1 MWSFVSALILCLI
14 KTIKVFPLWI
24 HSVPEQNFIIL
35 QLLLSGNGQPYICE
49 LIGAIPYRK
58 KLSLWKSPYARAL
71 VSACWRSWGHPRSP
85 GRCKQFSS
93 LQKPL
98 MFVLL
103 WTSLPRTSGY
113 LHLIAIFYMLNSSII
128 SKLIW
133 KGWSLKEL
141 SRKAIQPDTSVMSVA
156 SGSEFLWRFMFFYC
170 FSPLNGLVSTTKEK
184 NKGTTASFYKGNTF
198 ADGNKHR
205 ATLFP

>member
-1 MWSFVSALILCLI
+1 MHMWAYWCHSLQKKAQFVKI
-14 KTIKVFPLWI
+14 TIYTGIGFSLLMVLGT
-24 HSVPEQNFIIL
+24 PEP
-35 QLLLSGNGQPYICE
+35 G
-49 LIGAIPYRK
+49 
-58 KLSLWKSPYARAL
+58 
-71 VSACWRSWGHPRSP
+71 SP

-98 MFVLL
+98 TFVLL